1 MGAEG
6 INKESK
12 KVRKKRKEEKTKMKK
27 SFFHP
32 KS

>member
-12 KVRKKRKEEKTKMKK
+12 KVKKRKEEKTKMKK